1 MTRTKLTA
9 GLYWYPEHKVLAVK
23 RRWGW
28 MVLIANDEAP
38 PRRWLQRSI
47 DTLKDLETCIA
58 NGTVV

>member
-28 MVLIANDEAP
+28 MVLIANEG
-38 PRRWLQRSI
+38 RWLQRSI
-47 DTLKDLETCIA
+47 DTLKDLEASMT
-58 NGTVV
+58 NGGDWYG